1 MPPAPIAA
9 TISYGPKRAPG
20 SKCTAV
26 REWLDRC
33 CDGRA
38 FPIGGDYSGRQRG
51 GVARPP
57 GSLQERPN
65 PHLEHLTERDMKSTA
80 LALCLALIAPVAAAG
95 QPAGLREVRF
105 TGPSAVDALCACLL
119 DARRSAEAQGRVD
132 FTAEVEFGAT
142 GGPVDVT
149 ARIWMGSAHAVGRIN
164 FSGHTGINDSTLR
177 RALTI
182 YERDLLDVGQL
193 RRSLARINDIGV
205 FEPLTLA
212 AISLVHRDDGVTV
225 DLTIP
230 LRERKRRWWSL
241 SGPLLPGI
249 GSLRASL
256 GSRLPPWGRGI
267 FEATTYFISL
277 NVAGFAKPFL
287 ALERPVIPGQELLS
301 GFAISPVLS
310 PRAMLMH
317 YGRTHLARVMSA
329 ILDVEVHDPLA
340 VPVTSAGRLQDEP
353 LVCVPPKPR
362 LWWLRRGGAAVVN
375 VALAALIL

>member
-1 MPPAPIAA
+1 
-9 TISYGPKRAPG
+9 
-20 SKCTAV
+20 
-26 REWLDRC
+26 
-33 CDGRA
+33 
-38 FPIGGDYSGRQRG
+38 
-51 GVARPP
+51 
-57 GSLQERPN
+57 
-65 PHLEHLTERDMKSTA
+65 
-80 LALCLALIAPVAAAG
+80 
-95 QPAGLREVRF
+95 
-105 TGPSAVDALCACLL
+105 
-119 DARRSAEAQGRVD
+119 
-132 FTAEVEFGAT
+132 VEFAGT

-149 ARIWMGSAHAVGRIN
+149 ARIWMGLAHAVGRIN
-164 FSGHTGINDSTLR
+164 FAGHSGINDSTLR
-177 RALTI
+177 RAMTI

-212 AISLVHRDDGVTV
+212 DISVVHRDDGVTA

-230 LRERKRRWWSL
+230 LRERKRRWWSV
-241 SGPLLPGI
+241 SGPVLPGI
-249 GSLRASL
+249 GWLRASL
-256 GSRLPPWGRGI
+256 ASRLPPWGRGI

-301 GFAISPVLS
+301 GFAVSPALS

-317 YGRTHLARVMSA
+317 YGRTHLAHGMSA
-329 ILDVEVHDPLA
+329 MLDGEGHDPLA

-362 LWWLRRGGAAVVN
+362 LWWLRRGAAAAVN